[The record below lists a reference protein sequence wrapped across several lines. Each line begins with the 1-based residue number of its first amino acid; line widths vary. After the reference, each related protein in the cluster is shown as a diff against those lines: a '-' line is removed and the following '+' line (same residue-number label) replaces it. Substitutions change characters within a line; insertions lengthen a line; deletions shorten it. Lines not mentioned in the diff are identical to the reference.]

1 MKNIFKKKNNYKKKM
16 IYIFSD
22 MKLLIITLSVIM
34 IWRGFWN
41 FLDNYFLQDYFVLS
55 NFLSIFIWVAIIV
68 LLKLFHKDFQD
79 FKF

>member
-1 MKNIFKKKNNYKKKM
+1 MKNIFKKKNNYKKRM

-55 NFLSIFIWVAIIV
+55 NFLSILIWVAIIV
-68 LLKLFHKDFQD
+68 LLKLFHEDFKD